1 MPKPRR
7 KSATAPLRWTQA
19 NTLIKGLMADRRYNT
34 ALLIGAGI
42 YFGLRIGDI
51 LQLRWDQIQADQFV
65 IKEGKTGKER
75 MVDVHGN
82 FLKLARRVGG
92 LVKISADHPGLV
104 FVHQRSDGD
113 REKSISVTAANK
125 RIRKAFATYGIDSQ
139 NASSH
144 TLRKTFGRRIY
155 ENNGQSEHA
164 LILLSHIFG
173 HRDIGVTR
181 RYIGLTQETISN
193 AYLTL

>member
-1 MPKPRR
+1 
-7 KSATAPLRWTQA
+7 
-19 NTLIKGLMADRRYNT
+19 MADRRYNT

-75 MVDVHGN
+75 TVDVHAN

-92 LVKISADHPGLV
+92 QLKISADHPGLV

-113 REKSISVTAANK
+113 PNKPISVTAANK
-125 RIRKAFATYGIDSQ
+125 RIRKAFATYGIESQ

-155 ENNGQSEHA
+155 ENNGRSEHA

-181 RYIGLTQETISN
+181 RYIGLTQETISS
-193 AYLTL
+193 AYLSL

>member
-1 MPKPRR
+1 MAKSSRR
-7 KSATAPLRWTQA
+7 SATAPLRWSQA
-19 NTLIKGLMADRRYNT
+19 NTLIKGLVADRRYNT

-42 YFGLRIGDI
+42 YFGLRIGDL
-51 LQLRWDQIQADQFV
+51 LQLRWDQIQADQF
-65 IKEGKTGKER
+65 IIQEGKTGKER
-75 MVDVHGN
+75 TVDVHGN

-92 LVKISADHPGLV
+92 QLKISSDHSGLV
-104 FVHQRSDGD
+104 FVHQRSDGN

-125 RIRKAFATYGIDSQ
+125 RIRKAFATYGIDAQ

-155 ENNGQSEHA
+155 ENNGRSEHA
-164 LILLSHIFG
+164 LILLSQIFG

-181 RYIGLTQETISN
+181 RYIGLTRETITN
-193 AYLTL
+193 AYLSL